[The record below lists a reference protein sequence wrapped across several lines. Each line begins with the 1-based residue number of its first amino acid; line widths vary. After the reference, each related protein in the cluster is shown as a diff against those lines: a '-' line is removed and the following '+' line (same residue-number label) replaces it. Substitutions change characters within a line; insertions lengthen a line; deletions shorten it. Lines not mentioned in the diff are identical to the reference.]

1 MNQQNENKGGLITT
15 EKGAVW
21 NIKVRVSTIIGDSFQ
36 LGKLE
41 TKHWEIKVI
50 LN

>member
-1 MNQQNENKGGLITT
+1 MSQNENKGSLITT

-21 NIKVRVSTIIGDSFQ
+21 NIEVGVWVPTDNSIKP
-36 LGKLE
+36 GKQE
-41 TKHWEIKVI
+41 TKQWKIKVI